1 MQIEDIVS
9 GWLNGS
15 EDMNPAG
22 PLYIE
27 GVAST
32 EAALTDT
39 SLPLLTR
46 CSSCSGSA
54 AARWCRSARPRWRRR
69 LRCTAD
75 PPGSCLPNR

>member
-39 SLPLLTR
+39 TLPLLTR
-46 CSSCSGSA
+46 CSSCSASSGA
-54 AARWCRSARPRWRRR
+54 QC
-69 LRCTAD
+69 C
-75 PPGSCLPNR
+75 